1 MSSEAQPG
9 RGLAAILPSRLF
21 YGWVI
26 ATIAFAAQFVFTA
39 AGLSII
45 GNLVTPISTEFG
57 VAPTLVGIAPGMAIL
72 VMGILG
78 PFIGRAIDAGHVR
91 RVMVT
96 GGLLSGIGLVA
107 IAYASSFWQVALAF
121 VLLCAP
127 GYALY
132 GTLPVMALVA
142 NWFVRRRGLVLGIA
156 VAGATLASGVG
167 PNLFEEIVADYG
179 WRTALASFGAFTAAI
194 SLPLFGGFIVSRP
207 EEMGLR
213 PDGEAVPEE
222 SEGAEE
228 AGPLARSAAELAKI
242 PALWIQ
248 AIGFGLVLTSPV
260 VIIAL
265 LVPFGE
271 ALGLTRDEAADFFL
285 WMIPFSLAGKLV
297 IGGLADVTPLKPGI
311 ALMVVVNAI
320 VWWMLRQEPDYDTL
334 MVIGAIYGLG
344 IGGMAPL
351 HGVLIGRLFG
361 RIDFGTASGLG
372 GIVGVGLIVLAS
384 FGSQGLLAATG
395 SYPLVCTVQMVLVLV
410 GGALLAFLNVPPP
423 EEAR

>member
-1 MSSEAQPG
+1 MSTEAQPG
-9 RGLAAILPSRLF
+9 RGVAAARPSKLF

-26 ATIAFAAQFVFTA
+26 AGIAFVAQFVFTA

-45 GNLVTPISTEFG
+45 GNLVTPISAAFD
-57 VAPTLVGIAPGMAIL
+57 VAPTLVGIAPGLAIL
-72 VMGILG
+72 AMGILG

-91 RVMVT
+91 RVMVA
-96 GGLLSGIGLVA
+96 GGILSGLGLMA
-107 IAYASSFWQVALAF
+107 ISQASTFWQVGLAF
-121 VLLCAP
+121 LLLCAP
-127 GYALY
+127 GFALY

-142 NWFVRRRGLVLGIA
+142 NWFVRRRGLVLGLA
-156 VAGATLASGVG
+156 VAGATFASGIG
-167 PNLFEEIVADYG
+167 PNLFETIVAEHG
-179 WRTALASFGAFTAAI
+179 WRSALLSFGACTAAI
-194 SLPLFGGFIVSRP
+194 ALPLFGGFVVSRP

-213 PDGEAVPEE
+213 PDGDVAPE
-222 SEGAEE
+222 SGDPQAAGAR
-228 AGPLARSAAELAKI
+228 PRSAAEIAKM
-242 PALWIQ
+242 PVLWIQ
-248 AIGFGLVLTSPV
+248 AVGFGLVLTSPV

-265 LVPFGE
+265 LVPYGE
-271 ALGLTRDEAADFFL
+271 ALGMTRDEASDFFL

-311 ALMVVVNAI
+311 AMMVVVNAV

-334 MVIGAIYGLG
+334 MWIGAIYGVG

-384 FGSQGLLAATG
+384 FGSQGLLAMTG
-395 SYPLVCTVQMVLVLV
+395 SYPLVCTVQMVLVLL
-410 GGALLAFLNVPPP
+410 GGAMLAFLRIPAADQ
-423 EEAR
+423 AR

>member
-1 MSSEAQPG
+1 MSSEAHRG
-9 RGLAAILPSRLF
+9 RGLAAILPSKLF

-26 ATIAFAAQFVFTA
+26 AAIAFAAQFVFTA

-45 GNLVTPISTEFG
+45 GNLVTPVSAEFG
-57 VAPTLVGIAPGMAIL
+57 VAPALVGIAPGLAIL
-72 VMGILG
+72 GMGILG

-91 RVMVT
+91 RVMVA
-96 GGLLSGIGLVA
+96 GGVLSGLGLMA
-107 IAYASSFWQVALAF
+107 ISQAATFWQVGLAF
-121 VLLCAP
+121 LLLCAP
-127 GYALY
+127 GFALY

-142 NWFVRRRGLVLGIA
+142 NWFVRRRGLVLGVA
-156 VAGATLASGVG
+156 VAGATFASGVG
-167 PNLFEEIVADYG
+167 PNLFEEIVADHG
-179 WRTALASFGAFTAAI
+179 WRTALLSFGAFTAAV

-207 EEMGLR
+207 EELGLR
-213 PDGEAVPEE
+213 PDGAAAPVASE
-222 SEGAEE
+222 SPEE
-228 AGPLARSAAELAKI
+228 AGPRARPPAELARM
-242 PALWIQ
+242 PVLWIQ
-248 AIGFGLVLTSPV
+248 AVGFGLVMTSPV

-271 ALGLTRDEAADFFL
+271 ALGLSRDEASDFFL

-344 IGGMAPL
+344 IGGLAPL

-372 GIVGVGLIVLAS
+372 GIVGVALIVLAS

-395 SYPLVCTVQMVLVLV
+395 SYPLVCTVQMVLVLL
-410 GGALLAFLNVPPP
+410 GGALLAFLRIPSADL
-423 EEAR
+423 AR

>member
-1 MSSEAQPG
+1 MSSEVQQARG
-9 RGLAAILPSRLF
+9 RSRVLPSKPPF

-26 ATIAFAAQFVFTA
+26 AAIAFAAQFVFTA

-45 GNLVTPISTEFG
+45 GNLVTPVSDEFG
-57 VAPTLVGIAPGMAIL
+57 VSPALIGIAPGMAVL
-72 VMGILG
+72 VMGLLG

-91 RVMVT
+91 RVMVA
-96 GGLLSGIGLVA
+96 GGLLSGLGLLA
-107 IAYASSFWQVALAF
+107 IASASHFWQVGLAF

-127 GYALY
+127 GFALY

-167 PNLFEEIVADYG
+167 PNLFEEIVAEHG
-179 WRTALASFGAFTAAI
+179 WRAALASFGAFTAAVA
-194 SLPLFGGFIVSRP
+194 LPLFGGFIVSRP

-213 PDGEAVPEE
+213 PDGEALPASRSNEE
-222 SEGAEE
+222 V
-228 AGPLARSAAELAKI
+228 GPRARTAAELAKI

-271 ALGLTRDEAADFFL
+271 ALGLSRDEASDFFL

-311 ALMVVVNAI
+311 ALIVVVNAI
-320 VWWMLRQEPDYDTL
+320 VWWMLRREPDYDML
-334 MVIGAIYGLG
+334 MVIGAVYGLG
-344 IGGMAPL
+344 VGGMAPL

-395 SYPLVCTVQMVLVLV
+395 SYPLVCTVQMVFVLV
-410 GGALLAFLNVPPP
+410 GGALLAFLQVPPP
-423 EEAR
+423 GEAR

>member
-9 RGLAAILPSRLF
+9 RGLAAILPSKLF

-26 ATIAFAAQFVFTA
+26 AAIAFAAQFVFTA
-39 AGLSII
+39 SGLSII
-45 GNLVTPISTEFG
+45 GNLVTPVSKEFD
-57 VAPTLVGIAPGMAIL
+57 VAPTLVGIAPGLAIL

-91 RVMVT
+91 RVMVV
-96 GGLLSGIGLVA
+96 GGVLSGLGLMA
-107 IAYASSFWQVALAF
+107 ISQQVGLAF
-121 VLLCAP
+121 LLLCAP
-127 GYALY
+127 GFALF

-142 NWFVRRRGLVLGIA
+142 NWFVRRRGLVLGVA
-156 VAGATLASGVG
+156 VAGATFASGVG
-167 PNLFEEIVADYG
+167 PNLFEEIVADHG
-179 WRTALASFGAFTAAI
+179 WRTALLSFGAFTAAV

-207 EEMGLR
+207 EELGLR
-213 PDGEAVPEE
+213 PDGAAAPVASE
-222 SEGAEE
+222 SPEE
-228 AGPLARSAAELAKI
+228 AGPRARTAAELAKM

-271 ALGLTRDEAADFFL
+271 ALGLSRDEASDFFL

-320 VWWMLRQEPDYDTL
+320 VWWMLQQEPDYDRL

-395 SYPLVCTVQMVLVLV
+395 SYPLVCTVQMVLVLL
-410 GGALLAFLNVPPP
+410 GGALLAFLRIPSADQ
-423 EEAR
+423 AR

>member
-1 MSSEAQPG
+1 MSSEAQQG
-9 RGLAAILPSRLF
+9 RGVAADLPPKLF

-26 ATIAFAAQFVFTA
+26 AAIAFAAQFVFTA
-39 AGLSII
+39 TGLSII
-45 GNLVTPISTEFG
+45 GNLVTPISSEFG
-57 VAPTLVGIAPGMAIL
+57 VAPTLVGIAPGLAIL

-78 PFIGRAIDAGHVR
+78 PFIGRAIDTGHVR
-91 RVMVT
+91 RVMIV
-96 GGLLSGIGLVA
+96 GGLLSGGGLMA
-107 IAYASSFWQVALAF
+107 ISYASTFWQVGLAF
-121 VLLCAP
+121 LLLCAP
-127 GYALY
+127 GFALY

-142 NWFVRRRGLVLGIA
+142 NWFVRRRGLVLGVA
-156 VAGATLASGVG
+156 VAGATFASGIG

-179 WRTALASFGAFTAAI
+179 WRAALLSFGAFTAAI
-194 SLPLFGGFIVSRP
+194 SLPLFGGFVVSRP
-207 EEMGLR
+207 EELGLQ
-213 PDGEAVPEE
+213 PDGDAAPESDG
-222 SEGAEE
+222 SEGP
-228 AGPLARSAAELAKI
+228 GPRPRTAAELAKM
-242 PALWIQ
+242 PVLWIQ

-271 ALGLTRDEAADFFL
+271 ALGMTRDEASDFFL

-334 MVIGAIYGLG
+334 MTIGAIYGLG

-361 RIDFGTASGLG
+361 RVDFGTASGLG
-372 GIVGVGLIVLAS
+372 GIVGVSLIVLSS
-384 FGSQGLLAATG
+384 FGSQGMLAVTG
-395 SYPLVCTVQMVLVLV
+395 SYPLVCTVQMTLVLL
-410 GGALLAFLNVPPP
+410 GGALLAFLRIPAADQ
-423 EEAR
+423 AR